1 MLQILQDYGI
11 LLLVGQFPDGPLGG
25 LALTLFLAISGLLCS
40 FPLAILVGIA
50 RTSQIK
56 LIYYPVSALVHAI
69 RGLPALLI
77 IFWAYFIIPLILGRT
92 ISGIATVICALVV
105 YEIAF
110 MGEVVRAGV
119 QSIPKGQVEAARSL
133 GMNYFKTLY
142 RVILPQ
148 ALYQMIPSILNQFIN
163 LIKNTSLGY
172 IISVNELTYSAYQ
185 VNSQLLVRPFEV
197 YFLLAMIYFLL
208 CWSLGLMVFQIEKRI
223 KIHRQISTRSI

>member
-11 LLLVGQFPDGPLGG
+11 LLLVGQFPDGPIGG

-40 FPLAILVGIA
+40 FPIAILVGVA

-56 LIYYPVSALVHAI
+56 VIYYPVSALVHAI

-77 IFWAYFIIPLILGRT
+77 IFWAYFIIPLVLGRT

-110 MGEVVRAGV
+110 ME
-119 QSIPKGQVEAARSL
+119 SIPKGQVEAARSL
-133 GMNYFKTLY
+133 GMSYFKTLH

-185 VNSQLLVRPFEV
+185 VNSQLLIRPFEV
-197 YFLLAMIYFLL
+197 YFLLALIYFLL
-208 CWSLGLMVFQIEKRI
+208 CWSLGLLIFQIEKRI